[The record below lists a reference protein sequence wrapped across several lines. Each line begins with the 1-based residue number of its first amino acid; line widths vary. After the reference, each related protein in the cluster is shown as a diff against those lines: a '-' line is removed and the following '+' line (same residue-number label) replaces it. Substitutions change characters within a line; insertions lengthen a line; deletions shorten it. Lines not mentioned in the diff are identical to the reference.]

1 MEFLVD
7 FPKNFNF
14 VEFLVFF
21 KLSLKKNLKFFQ
33 KKLNFLFLSHSY
45 SELEPQLHLFRKN
58 KATFRQKKPLWKKA
72 ALEKSR
78 FWKKALLGKMMPLWE
93 NKAISGK
100 MPHFRK
106 NNRWNLLSTQLK
118 VALLFWKWL
127 LFPKRGFYRKFNFF
141 VSPSKLRK
149 KPL

>member
-14 VEFLVFF
+14 VEILVFF

-33 KKLNFLFLSHSY
+33 RKLNFLFLSHSY

-58 KATFRQKKPLWKKA
+58 KATFRQK
-72 ALEKSR
+72 SR
-78 FWKKALLGKMMPLWE
+78 FWKKVILGKMMPLWE

-127 LFPKRGFYRKFNFF
+127 LFPKKGFYRKFNFF